1 MLRNASIP
9 SVVIFCL
16 AVLAAAPVLADE
28 ICLKD
33 GTIIRGLV
41 SNAEDGII
49 AITPGYNAD
58 GSVKVFKFQMSD
70 VLSFSTDEPIYVG
83 TASVES
89 AVYDSVVYGRVEPS
103 STGVRIVTSTGI
115 STTPI
120 SQIKAAWRTQ
130 TDSPHERAR
139 RKLERHWAL
148 ELATDLKGR
157 QGNTNLLGTSISFAA
172 VNAGQDDSL
181 SFYTRYNYYRTGGKR
196 STDDLSAGSDYRA
209 NVGSHLLWY
218 VRTNDGFNKI
228 NGIAFFSESGVGT
241 GFYFIKEEKHK
252 LELRLGVGFRYETYT
267 KQASEELREAGL
279 DCNLRYEYEWAWGRI
294 GNYLT
299 YMPAFN
305 NFGNY
310 LIRHEAFLEFPIA
323 KSENWK
329 VRFGISNDYN
339 SRPLPGVKKL
349 DTTYGVRL
357 VIQFK

>member
-1 MLRNASIP
+1 M
-9 SVVIFCL
+9 L
-16 AVLAAAPVLADE
+16 AVSAPMVADE

-41 SNAEDGII
+41 SNAENGII

-58 GSVKVFKFQMSD
+58 GSVKVFKFQMND
-70 VLSFSTDEPIYVG
+70 VLSFSTDEPIYIG
-83 TASVES
+83 MASIES
-89 AVYDSVVYGRVEPS
+89 TGYDSVVYGRVEPS
-103 STGVRIVTSTGI
+103 SVGVRIITSTGI

-120 SQIKAAWRTQ
+120 NQIKAAWRTVD
-130 TDSPHERAR
+130 DSPHERAR
-139 RKLERHWAL
+139 RKLERHWAV
-148 ELATDLKGR
+148 ELTTDLKGR
-157 QGNTNLLGTSISFAA
+157 HGNTSQLGTSISFAA

-196 STDDLSAGSDYRA
+196 STDDLSAGSDYKA

-228 NGIAFFSESGVGT
+228 NGIDFFSESGIGA
-241 GFYFIKEEKHK
+241 GLYLLKEEKHK
-252 LELRLGVGFRYETYT
+252 LELRLGIGFRYETYST
-267 KQASEELREAGL
+267 QNTEDLREAGL
-279 DCNLRYEYEWAWGRI
+279 DTSLRYEYEWDWGRI
-294 GNYLT
+294 GNTLT

-323 KSENWK
+323 KTENWK
-329 VRFGISNDYN
+329 LRLGISNDYN

-357 VIQFK
+357 VFRFK